1 MERRAMRLKG
11 LWCAGLH
18 LSGRHTA
25 RLAGLLPLP
34 MGEGRGEGALAL
46 DHLPVSDALRHSLF
60 EVAL

>member
-1 MERRAMRLKG
+1 MERRAMRLKD
-11 LWCAGLH
+11 LWCVGLD
-18 LSGRHTA
+18 LLGIHTE
-25 RLAGLLPLP
+25 RSTGHPPLP